1 VSRDLAE
8 RHDGILRRDFLKVVG
23 VTGAGA
29 TIAGC
34 STGDVERLLPYV
46 VAPEEITPGVA
57 TWYTTV
63 CRGCAAECG
72 MWVRTREGRAVKI
85 EGNPTHPVSQGGIC
99 SRGHATLQHLYN
111 PDRFHGPMI
120 REGDT
125 FRQGTWD
132 EAERLLAARLRR
144 AASPTNTVDRGD
156 VVVIAGHTGPTMSGL
171 IDQFVA
177 VLGATRVDYDAV
189 TDAPMLEAARIAY
202 GTATAPRYDIG
213 AASLLVSF
221 GYDFVD
227 TGSSPVEHNK
237 GLARMSGVNDESHAK
252 GRFVFLGPRLS
263 LTGQNADEWIPIR
276 PGSEA
281 AIALGIA
288 SAIATPEAA
297 GPYANLL
304 QAYSPAAAAE
314 AAGVSEEAIVSLA
327 ERFRSEGP
335 SLALGPGVGAHHR
348 NATAANL
355 AVMILNHVAGNVG
368 RTVHYEAQSSAATSR
383 MGDMA
388 SAIEAMSAGRIG
400 VAIVHGTNPAY
411 SLPAQTGF
419 REAFERVPFKVSFAS
434 AMDETSA
441 MADLI
446 LPDQHFLESWG
457 DSMPRPG
464 VLAIQQPVMSPV
476 STFDSKHSGDVMLA
490 VMRLVAAAP
499 PVAPAPAAPGAP
511 AAAPAP
517 ARAAA
522 PAAATFYEYLQSSHR
537 AAYTDRTVDFDTAW
551 RQALRMGYA
560 QFASPAAASPALRAP
575 DRALSFDVPTFDGS
589 GDLTLLV
596 HPSSRFGG
604 GEFANSAWMQELPDP
619 VAKIVWHSWLEINP
633 ATAAA
638 RGLVNG
644 DIVTLASPHG
654 SVEVPVWLYPG
665 IREDAVALAMGTGH
679 TSMGRY
685 ADRHGV
691 NAVDLLPG
699 TPEQPSGAMVTVATT
714 VTLEPTGRAMRHAT
728 VDGANGD
735 QHDRPIAPAVQLALL
750 GETAE
755 AAEEE
760 HGELMEL
767 QAGGGFIPVP
777 AEDGSP
783 ASFPLPGSRYG
794 EYANAHE
801 GPRWAMAIDLDKC
814 TGCSACVTACQAENN
829 VPWTGEDQVR
839 MGRDM
844 MWIRIERYYEHV
856 DATQASDLDIR
867 FLPMLCQH
875 CNNAPC
881 EPVCPVFATYHTP
894 EGVNAQVYNRCVG
907 TRYCANNCPYK
918 VRVFNWYRY
927 TDAIPEPLNWQW
939 NPDVTVRDNG
949 VMEKCSFCMQRIRE
963 AENRAALE
971 DQRPVRDGEIVPA
984 CEQSCPAEA
993 IVFGNI
999 RDPNAR
1005 VTQVV
1010 ASERTYRVLD
1020 AIINTQPAVQYLRKV
1035 TFHEVAAAE
1044 H

>member
-1 VSRDLAE
+1 MSRDLAE

-23 VTGAGA
+23 VGGAGA

-46 VAPEEITPGVA
+46 TAPEEITPGVA

-63 CRGCAAECG
+63 CGGCAAECG
-72 MWVRTREGRAVKI
+72 MWVRTREGRAIKV
-85 EGNPTHPVSQGGIC
+85 EGNPSHPVSLGGLC
-99 SRGHATLQHLYN
+99 ARGHATLQHLYN

-120 REGDT
+120 REGDA

-132 EAERLLAARLRR
+132 EAERLLAARLQR
-144 AASPTNTVDRGD
+144 ARNPQNTTDGGSVLL
-156 VVVIAGHTGPTMSGL
+156 IAGHTGPTMSRL
-171 IDQFVA
+171 IDEFVLA
-177 VLGATRVDYDAV
+177 LGGTRVDYDAV
-189 TDAPMLEAARIAY
+189 SDAPLLEAARIAY
-202 GTATAPRYDIG
+202 GTAGVPRYDIG
-213 AASLLVSF
+213 AARLLVSF

-227 TGSSPVEHNK
+227 SGFSPVEHNK
-237 GLARMSGVNDESHAK
+237 GLARMSAVNDESHAK

-263 LTGQNADEWIPIR
+263 LTGLNADEWIPIR

-288 SAIATPEAA
+288 SAIATPDSA
-297 GPYANLL
+297 GPYASLL

-335 SLALGPGVGAHHR
+335 SLALGPVAGAHHR

-368 RTVHYEAQSSAATSR
+368 TTVHYEAQSSAAASR
-383 MGDMA
+383 YGDMQG
-388 SAIEAMSAGRIG
+388 AIEAMSAGDVG
-400 VAIVHGTNPAY
+400 VAIVHGANPAY
-411 SLPAQTGF
+411 SLPASAGF
-419 REAFERVPFKVSFAS
+419 RDAFERVPFKVSFAS
-434 AMDETSA
+434 AMDETAA
-441 MADLI
+441 MADLV
-446 LPDQHFLESWG
+446 LPDHHFLEAWG

-464 VLAIQQPVMSPV
+464 VMAVQQPVMSPV
-476 STFDSKHSGDVMLA
+476 SLFDSKQSGDVMLA

-499 PVAPAPAAPGAP
+499 PPPPAAGA

-517 ARAAA
+517 AAQRAAA
-522 PAAATFYEYLQSSHR
+522 PTAATFYEYLR
-537 AAYTDRTVDFDTAW
+537 AAHASLDDATW
-551 RQALRMGYA
+551 RQALRTG
-560 QFASPAAASPALRAP
+560 FATFAPPAGPAVALREP
-575 DRALSFDVPTFDGS
+575 DRALSFDSPSFDGS
-589 GDLTLLV
+589 GDLTLVV

-604 GEFANSAWMQELPDP
+604 GEFANTPWMQELPDP
-619 VAKIVWHSWLEINP
+619 VSKIVWHSWLEINP
-633 ATAAA
+633 TTAAA

-644 DIVTLASPHG
+644 DVVTVASPNG
-654 SVEVPVWLYPG
+654 SVEAPVWLYPG
-665 IREDAVALAMGTGH
+665 IREDVVALAMGAGH

-685 ADRHGV
+685 ADNHGV
-691 NAVDLLPG
+691 NALDLLPPS
-699 TPEQPSGAMVTVATT
+699 PEQPSGAMVTVGTT
-714 VTLEPTGRAMRHAT
+714 VTLVPTGRRMRLASI
-728 VDGANGD
+728 DGANGD

-750 GETAE
+750 DEEA
-755 AAEEE
+755 AAEEAE
-760 HGELMEL
+760 HEELMEL
-767 QAGGGFIPVP
+767 QSGGGFIPVP
-777 AEDGSP
+777 AEGGS
-783 ASFPLPGSRYG
+783 AAAFPLPGSRYG
-794 EYANAHE
+794 MYENAHE

-844 MWIRIERYYEHV
+844 MWMRIERYYEHV
-856 DATQASDLDIR
+856 DATRGGDLDVR

-894 EGVNAQVYNRCVG
+894 EGVNAQIYNRCVG

-927 TDAIPEPLNWQW
+927 TDAVPEPLNWQW

-971 DQRPVRDGEIVPA
+971 GRRPVRDGEIVPA

-1020 AIINTQPAVQYLRKV
+1020 ALINTQPAVSYLRKV

>member
-1 VSRDLAE
+1 MSRDLAE

-29 TIAGC
+29 SIAGC
-34 STGDVERLLPYV
+34 STQDVERLLPY
-46 VAPEEITPGVA
+46 ATTPEEITPGVA

-63 CRGCAAECG
+63 CGGCAAECG
-72 MWVRTREGRAVKI
+72 MWVRTREGRAIKV
-85 EGNPTHPVSQGGIC
+85 EGNPSHPVSEGGLC
-99 SRGHATLQHLYN
+99 SQGHATLQHLYN

-120 REGDT
+120 REGAV

-132 EAERLLAARLRR
+132 EAERLLAARLTR
-144 AASPTNTVDRGD
+144 ARNPANTVDRGD
-156 VVVIAGHTGPTMSGL
+156 VLFIAGHTGPTMSRL
-171 IDQFVA
+171 IDEFVA
-177 VLGATRVDYDAV
+177 SLGGLRVDYDAV
-189 TDAPMLEAARIAY
+189 TDAPLLEAARIAY
-202 GTATAPRYDIG
+202 GVESVPRYDIG
-213 AASLLVSF
+213 AARLLVSF
-221 GYDFVD
+221 GYDFID
-227 TGSSPVEHNK
+227 SGASPVEHNK
-237 GLARMSGVNDESHAK
+237 GLARMSGVNDESRAK

-263 LTGQNADEWIPIR
+263 LTGLNADEWIPIR

-304 QAYSPAAAAE
+304 SAYSPAAAAE
-314 AAGVSEEAIVSLA
+314 AAGVSVEAINALA
-327 ERFRSEGP
+327 ERFRTEGP
-335 SLALGPGVGAHHR
+335 SLALGPGTGAHHR

-368 RTVHYEAQSSAATSR
+368 RTVHYEATSAASSR
-383 MGDMA
+383 FGDMQG
-388 SAIEAMSAGRIG
+388 AIEAMAAGRIG

-411 SLPAQTGF
+411 SLPAAAGF
-419 REAFERVPFKVSFAS
+419 LAAFERVPFKVSFSS
-434 AMDETSA
+434 AMDETA
-441 MADLI
+441 ALADLV
-446 LPDQHFLESWG
+446 LPDRHFLEAWG
-457 DSMPRPG
+457 DSSPRPG
-464 VLAIQQPVMSPV
+464 VVSIQQPVMSPV
-476 STFDSKHSGDVMLA
+476 TLFDSKQSGDAMLA
-490 VMRLVAAAP
+490 VMRLA
-499 PVAPAPAAPGAP
+499 AP
-511 AAAPAP
+511 AAAPAS
-517 ARAAA
+517 
-522 PAAATFYEYLQSSHR
+522 ATFYEYLR
-537 AAYTDRTVDFDTAW
+537 AAHAGSLDDAAW
-551 RQALRMGYA
+551 RQALRTGVA
-560 QFASPAAASPALRAP
+560 VLGAPAATAPALRSP
-575 DRALSFDVPTFDGS
+575 DRALSFDTPAFDGS
-589 GDLTLLV
+589 GDLTLVV
-596 HPSSRFGG
+596 HPSSRFRG
-604 GEFANSAWMQELPDP
+604 GEFSNSPWMQELPDP
-619 VAKIVWHSWLEINP
+619 VSKIVWHSWLEMNP
-633 ATAAA
+633 AAAEA

-644 DIVTLASPHG
+644 DIVTVSSPNG
-654 SVEVPVWLYPG
+654 AVEVPVWLYPG
-665 IREDAVALAMGTGH
+665 IREDVVALAMGGGH

-685 ADRHGV
+685 ADGHGV
-691 NAVDLLPG
+691 NALDLLG
-699 TPEQPSGAMVTVATT
+699 ASAEQPSGAMVTVATT
-714 VTLEPTGRAMRHAT
+714 VTLEPTGRRMRHAT
-728 VDGANGD
+728 VDGSAGD

-750 GETAE
+750 GQEVE
-755 AAEEE
+755 AEEE
-760 HGELMEL
+760 HEELMEL

-794 EYANAHE
+794 EYADAHA

-856 DATQASDLDIR
+856 DATQASDLDVR

-894 EGVNAQVYNRCVG
+894 EGVNAQIYNRCVG

-927 TDAIPEPLNWQW
+927 TDAVPEPLNWQW

-971 DQRPVRDGEIVPA
+971 DRRPVRDGEIVPA

-1020 AIINTQPAVQYLRKV
+1020 VLINTQPAVNYLRKV
-1035 TFHEVAAAE
+1035 TFHEVEAG
-1044 H
+1044 HV